1 MSTARK
7 VLMIIAFVASILCVI
22 AFAICAIAFFA
33 SIGNEELLQ
42 RVLDGLNRSSSSLE
56 DGKTIV
62 TILGVLFAILAL
74 FDLLNA
80 CLAIKGVK
88 SNRNGLMVLNIVFG
102 ILSGVYINSL
112 GGIFGLVDSNKTK

>member
-7 VLMIIAFVASILCVI
+7 VLMIIAFVASILGVI
-22 AFAICAIAFFA
+22 AFALCAIAFFVA
-33 SIGNEELLQ
+33 TGNEEQLQ
-42 RVLDGLNRSSSSLE
+42 KVLDGLNRSSTSLE

-62 TILGVLFAILAL
+62 TIFGVLFAILTI
-74 FDLLNA
+74 FELLNA

-88 SNRNGLMVLNIVFG
+88 SNRSGLMVLNIIFG
-102 ILSGVYINSL
+102 VLSGIYINSL

>member
-7 VLMIIAFVASILCVI
+7 VLMIIAFVASILGII
-22 AFAICAIAFFA
+22 AFALCAIALFVA
-33 SIGNEELLQ
+33 TGNEEQLQ
-42 RVLDGLNRSSSSLE
+42 KVLDGLNRSSTSLE

-62 TILGVLFAILAL
+62 TIFGVLFAILTI
-74 FDLLNA
+74 FELLNA

-88 SNRNGLMVLNIVFG
+88 SNRSGLMVLNIIFG
-102 ILSGVYINSL
+102 VLSGIYINSL

>member
-7 VLMIIAFVASILCVI
+7 VLMIIAFVASILGVI

-42 RVLDGLNRSSSSLE
+42 RVLDGLNRSSTSLE

-62 TILGVLFAILAL
+62 TIFGVIFAILTI
-74 FDLLNA
+74 FELLNA

-88 SNRNGLMVLNIVFG
+88 SNRSGLMVLNIIFG
-102 ILSGVYINSL
+102 VLSGIYINSL